1 MTSLG
6 DTLCLEKPLVQPKE
20 IMENLISRF
29 NQFERDGKKARSDG
43 HYRSV
48 SHVIGGTGGGVIPR
62 QAFGNPHC
70 YLLSTHPSGAY
81 MGIRPCDTLVAGN

>member
-1 MTSLG
+1 MTLLG

-20 IMENLISRF
+20 IMENLMSRL

-48 SHVIGGTGGGVIPR
+48 SHVIG
-62 QAFGNPHC
+62 
-70 YLLSTHPSGAY
+70 
-81 MGIRPCDTLVAGN
+81 